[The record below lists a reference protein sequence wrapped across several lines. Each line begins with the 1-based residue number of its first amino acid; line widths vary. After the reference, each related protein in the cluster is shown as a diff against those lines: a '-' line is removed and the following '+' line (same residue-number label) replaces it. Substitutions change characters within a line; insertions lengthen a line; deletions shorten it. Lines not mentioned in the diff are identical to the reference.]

1 MLNLSW
7 VDWDRGFSI
16 FTSSFWLWGIF
27 KIPSWH
33 TGELLADMG
42 TFWGDKIHIHKRHIF
57 PVFFSV
63 ACVRC
68 ISVEPMTVPRS
79 SFCKQAAW
87 SQHRASRPVKISCT
101 SLAWVELN
109 MHCSHSDSQLWASTK
124 SKQTYDSC
132 GHCCAPPMNP
142 YLSVCLSVKPLIS
155 ESDPKELSSSM
166 WLLLIV
172 RILLVSIDWRPFSI
186 LAILAGELTGWREK
200 LTSASWLTDNPNAK
214 VLLCLCCMKFRRRH
228 DFSTSR
234 SKYSLGI
241 YNTTTVRLRY
251 ALAR

>member
-1 MLNLSW
+1 MC
-7 VDWDRGFSI
+7 
-16 FTSSFWLWGIF
+16 
-27 KIPSWH
+27 
-33 TGELLADMG
+33 LLHFCG
-42 TFWGDKIHIHKRHIF
+42 T
-57 PVFFSV
+57 
-63 ACVRC
+63 A
-68 ISVEPMTVPRS
+68 VPRS
-79 SFCKQAAW
+79 SLCKQAAR
-87 SQHRASRPVKISCT
+87 SQHTASTPIILSWISL
-101 SLAWVELN
+101 SWVELN

-172 RILLVSIDWRPFSI
+172 RILLVSTDWRPFSI
-186 LAILAGELTGWREK
+186 LAILARALTGWREK
-200 LTSASWLTDNPNAK
+200 LTSASSLTDNPNTK
-214 VLLCLCCMKFRRRH
+214 VLLCLCCCMKYRRRH
-228 DFSTSR
+228 DLSTSL

-251 ALAR
+251 ALAN